1 LRKIFTERKEAE
13 SGRIIG
19 DDASWREMRRGR
31 EWGRKKKGPYGR
43 TGIRGRTSASLTF
56 YSVLRAPARM
66 TPFRSYV
73 VWSHFRWII

>member
-31 EWGRKKKGPYGR
+31 E
-43 TGIRGRTSASLTF
+43 
-56 YSVLRAPARM
+56 
-66 TPFRSYV
+66 
-73 VWSHFRWII
+73 